1 MKLYRIEDVKEFM
14 ELLFL
19 KDIFDKFCVG
29 SMELKTFVSISV
41 KGNLLSG
48 WLDAEEQEKCE
59 KLAYV
64 PWRLFQPTAF
74 SLIRGKQTPKMLRIQ
89 FVHYMENGDC
99 GGLRV
104 QYENNELTCMSSYTL
119 ADFSLDKGPE
129 QLWDENC
136 AKFFKKNNIVAEEV
150 MNNC

>member
-1 MKLYRIEDVKEFM
+1 MKLYRIEEVKEFM

-41 KGNLLSG
+41 KGNLISD
-48 WLDAEEQEKCE
+48 WLDGEEKERYE
-59 KLAYV
+59 AFEYV
-64 PWRLFQPTAF
+64 PWRLFRPTAF
-74 SLIRGKQTPKMLRIQ
+74 SLIKGKQTPKMLRIQ

-104 QYENNELTCMSSYTL
+104 QFEKNELTCMSSFTP
-119 ADFSLDKGPE
+119 ANFSLDKSSE

-136 AKFFKKNNIVAEEV
+136 AKFFKKNQIVATLVE
-150 MNNC
+150 